1 MLLTERI
8 ETLEEKIDMM
18 LDILGMQPDWY
29 PLSLNL
35 ANRAGYKTVDG
46 LRKWCLNNI
55 HPDYFKKFGKT
66 WHIHRT
72 KLVHLQGNS
81 VKYKGAGSRQ
91 SKGD

>member
-8 ETLEEKIDMM
+8 EVLEEKIDLI
-18 LDILGMQPDWY
+18 LDILGMHPDWY

-35 ANRAGYKTVDG
+35 ANRVGYKSVDG
-46 LRKWCLNNI
+46 LRKWCTRNI
-55 HPDYFKKFGKT
+55 HPDYFRQIGKT

-72 KLVHLQGNS
+72 KLPYLQQTQ

-91 SKGD
+91 S

>member
-8 ETLEEKIDMM
+8 ETLEKKIDMM

-35 ANRAGYKTVDG
+35 ANRAGYETVDG
-46 LRKWCLNNI
+46 LRKWCERNI
-55 HPDYFKKFGKT
+55 HPDYFRKIGKI

-72 KLVHLQGNS
+72 KFPYIQQTR
-81 VKYKGAGSRQ
+81 VKYEGAGSRQ
-91 SKGD
+91 S